1 MPIMGY
7 YYPKFWELL
16 DLVAIAVTLCA
27 IYYFIRERWTRSH
40 NALPTLVAG
49 ALWVGASA
57 VCLSVALALYDTTPD
72 ARKFPVLMWTML
84 ILAVPVAYYAY
95 GFVDSFAVRSIDKI
109 SPFSSRIEEPS
120 EFAQARRMALRGDI
134 DGAVQRY
141 RLYHDDQAVALFEAA
156 RLLKSV
162 DRFVEAS
169 ALLEEVKQR
178 FPEDKATWAE
188 ATYQLA
194 RIHES
199 NLYERASAL
208 NLLKEVAINAPN
220 TRWGR
225 LAAKDISRLS
235 ALEGVAGVSKI
246 AGAPGSPPSP
256 QDPFFKAEDARTR
269 FETLNAINN
278 SGRRSGDVEQPVPQG
293 DPFFQEAMRRQEE
306 ARQRAAADKPGPEAQ
321 EA

>member
-1 MPIMGY
+1 MGY

-27 IYYFIRERWTRSH
+27 IYYLIRERWTRNH
-40 NALPTLVAG
+40 NALPALFAGVLWAG
-49 ALWVGASA
+49 ACA
-57 VCLSVALALYDTTPD
+57 VCLTVAVAFYDTTPD
-72 ARKFPVLMWTML
+72 ARKFPVLMWTLL

-109 SPFSSRIEEPS
+109 SPFNADIEEPS

-134 DGAVQRY
+134 DGAVRRY
-141 RLYHDDQAVALFEAA
+141 RQYHDDQAIALFEAA

-178 FPEDKATWAE
+178 FPDDKATWAE
-188 ATYQLA
+188 AAYQLA

-199 NLYERASAL
+199 NLFEPGSAL
-208 NLLKEVAINAPN
+208 KLLQEVAAKAPN

-225 LAAKDISRLS
+225 LAGKDISRLT
-235 ALEGVAGVSKI
+235 ALEGVI
-246 AGAPGSPPSP
+246 AAPLVEGGARGAQLP
-256 QDPFFKAEDARTR
+256 QDPFFKSEDARTR
-269 FETLNAINN
+269 FESMN
-278 SGRRSGDVEQPVPQG
+278 SRARAAQRSAAADPPPH
-293 DPFFQEAMRRQEE
+293 DPFYQEARRRQEE
-306 ARQRAAADKPGPEAQ
+306 ARQRTEAGEHGGHEAQ

>member
-1 MPIMGY
+1 
-7 YYPKFWELL
+7 
-16 DLVAIAVTLCA
+16 
-27 IYYFIRERWTRSH
+27 
-40 NALPTLVAG
+40 
-49 ALWVGASA
+49 
-57 VCLSVALALYDTTPD
+57 VALAFYDTTPD
-72 ARKFPVLMWTML
+72 ARKFPVLMWTLL

-109 SPFSSRIEEPS
+109 SPFSAHIEEPS

-141 RLYHDDQAVALFEAA
+141 RQYHDDQAVALFEAA

-178 FPEDKATWAE
+178 FPDDKAAWAE

-199 NLYERASAL
+199 NLFERGSAL
-208 NLLKEVAINAPN
+208 NLLKEVANKAPN

-235 ALEGVAGVSKI
+235 ALEGIVAVNLP
-246 AGAPGSPPSP
+246 AVAARGAQLP
-256 QDPFFKAEDARTR
+256 QDPFFKREDARTR
-269 FETLNAINN
+269 FEAVAGNHAPAARP
-278 SGRRSGDVEQPVPQG
+278 GEAMPPEPPA
-293 DPFFQEAMRRQEE
+293 DPFYQEAMRRQQE
-306 ARQRAAADKPGPEAQ
+306 ARQRAAAEERGPEVQ